1 MKNDK
6 RIGVVY
12 ETSYLEQF
20 KHLDNNREIKLRA
33 EKVKKSIEKHG
44 WINQPILC
52 NEKMEVVDG
61 QARLQACKEL
71 GISISYI
78 VIEGLGINECRVL
91 NSINSNWNINDYI
104 DSYAE
109 TSTDYKYIKELV
121 EKIEREIGKNIG
133 MTHILRQ
140 ALNTAS
146 QGNLIKAGQA
156 KLSADDYNAAVNN
169 IEYIKQFK
177 GILEQNGLL
186 NSPMIGALYYAS
198 RKSPKSVKAELLK
211 AFEKRC
217 GNSKY
222 IASNKME
229 DAFAIIDDIYNF
241 NRVKQNRFYLTRVYE
256 DEGLY
261 DRP

>member
-1 MKNDK
+1 
-6 RIGVVY
+6 
-12 ETSYLEQF
+12 
-20 KHLDNNREIKLRA
+20 
-33 EKVKKSIEKHG
+33 
-44 WINQPILC
+44 
-52 NEKMEVVDG
+52 
-61 QARLQACKEL
+61 
-71 GISISYI
+71 
-78 VIEGLGINECRVL
+78 
-91 NSINSNWNINDYI
+91 
-104 DSYAE
+104 
-109 TSTDYKYIKELV
+109 
-121 EKIEREIGKNIG
+121 

-198 RKSPKSVKAELLK
+198 RKCPKSVKAELLK

-241 NRVKQNRFYLTRVYE
+241 NRAKQNRFYLTRVYE